1 MCNDIHTEQRQ
12 RVDMFHTQESKL
24 RQDEIRSV
32 HEVCVGGKVMIDIGK
47 VRSIID
53 ERTKIGT
60 ISRDYGHHVD
70 DELIITNAYELT
82 LIDNAIN
89 ELERLQEKEKP
100 MKPNLISHDNRMTSF
115 VDYQCPKCNIIVSQK
130 IRLISVCIK
139 DDVVKMEHCPHCGQ
153 RLDWSETE

>member
-100 MKPNLISHDNRMTSF
+100 MKPIEIESRCYNCPICEDSISIEQSHVYNKTFHKYCS
-115 VDYQCPKCNIIVSQK
+115 N
-130 IRLISVCIK
+130 
-139 DDVVKMEHCPHCGQ
+139 CGQ
-153 RLDWSETE
+153 KLEWGESK